1 MTKEYVPDE
10 RTRQNPRRTTKW
22 SGEGNLPE
30 KEFQVMIIKMIQER
44 MEAQSKKLQEVLNK
58 ELGKK
63 KRTTRTEE
71 YKNWNEKHNRRN
83 Q

>member
-1 MTKEYVPDE
+1 V
-10 RTRQNPRRTTKW
+10 
-22 SGEGNLPE
+22 GNLPE

-63 KRTTRTEE
+63 RTTRTEE
-71 YKNWNEKHNRRN
+71 YKN
-83 Q
+83 

>member
-10 RTRQNPRRTTKW
+10 RTRQNPRRKTKW
-22 SGEGNLPE
+22 SGVGNLPE

-63 KRTTRTEE
+63 RTTRTEE